1 MASAL
6 EIAADV
12 FLSTNRVQFSG
23 IIKDMKTIAYIHTN
37 FKEKFGIP
45 RQSGLVDARGEVH
58 FAEPYNNPD
67 AVRGL
72 EGFSHIWI
80 IWGFHQIEKDE
91 WSPTVRPPRLGG
103 NKRMGVF
110 ATRSPYHP
118 NRLGLSCVK
127 LIGIEK
133 TSDKGTVLKVTG
145 ADLMCGTII
154 FDIKSYLA
162 FSDSFPDAKSGF
174 ADQVFNNDIEV
185 VFSYNAKQALPDGEL
200 VKIKN
205 ILKQNPKPAYHS
217 DAERIY
223 AMDYGKYTVHFK
235 IDGSKCV
242 VTEIITR

>member
-12 FLSTNRVQFSG
+12 FLSINRAQFSG
-23 IIKDMKTIAYIHTN
+23 IIKTMKTIAYIHTD

-58 FAEPYNNPD
+58 FVEPYNNPD

-110 ATRSPYHP
+110 ATRSPFRP
-118 NRLGLSCVK
+118 NKIGMSCVELEQIEMTK
-127 LIGIEK
+127 DGPVLHVKGVDMLDKTPIYDIKPYVPIADCHVTAKGGFSEEKDRNVEVEFLCPIPETANKEIIEK
-133 TSDKGTVLKVTG
+133 L
-145 ADLMCGTII
+145 
-154 FDIKSYLA
+154 
-162 FSDSFPDAKSGF
+162 
-174 ADQVFNNDIEV
+174 
-185 VFSYNAKQALPDGEL
+185 
-200 VKIKN
+200 
-205 ILKQNPKPAYHS
+205 LKQDPRPAYK
-217 DAERIY
+217 DDEERIY
-223 AMDYGKYTVHFK
+223 IMDYGRWEIQFR
-235 IDGSKCV
+235 GSKDHIYV
-242 VTEIITR
+242 VKFS

>member
-1 MASAL
+1 MEHTLSPIAHIENDYIDKFGVPRQSAL
-6 EIAADV
+6 EEDTVSTIV
-12 FLSTNRVQFSG
+12 FE
-23 IIKDMKTIAYIHTN
+23 
-37 FKEKFGIP
+37 KEY
-45 RQSGLVDARGEVH
+45 RDENAL
-58 FAEPYNNPD
+58 
-67 AVRGL
+67 RGL
-72 EGFSHIWI
+72 CGYDRLWI
-80 IWGFHQIEKDE
+80 IWLFENGKEDDGSFR
-91 WSPTVRPPRLGG
+91 PTVRPPRLGG

-145 ADLMCGTII
+145 ADLMCGTVI
-154 FDIKSYLA
+154 FDIKPYLA

-185 VFSYNAKQALPDGEL
+185 VFSYGAKQALPDGEL